1 MTAEPQQQEATYKK
15 GVVRSLKG
23 LVIKIQ
29 FDEDMPNL
37 NEMLYVDNES
47 KSPLLVNSLAHGDV
61 AVCLNIGGDYS
72 IQKGDSVT
80 RSGRSLEIPVGD
92 AMIGRVW
99 DAMGRPIDGKPQ
111 LDEATLAKM
120 PKRPIFSPSYQETSL
135 ENRQDDVLETGLK
148 VLDFFTPFVK
158 GRKIGIVGGAGVGKT
173 VLTMEIINN
182 VAEGS
187 GAISMFAGIGERI
200 REGHEL
206 YKTLGDNDLLKTTAM
221 FFGQMNE
228 NPVQRSL
235 IGLAAITLAEYF
247 RDDMKKDVLLFA
259 DNMYRYIQAKNEVS
273 TIIDQTPAEGGYQP
287 TVFSDVKTFQDRLAS
302 NANGSITALQ
312 TIYVPADD
320 LSDPAVQMIQHELDS
335 TIVLSRAVA
344 AQGIRPSVDI
354 LASKSSLLTP
364 EVVGERHY
372 DLASRATA
380 ILQKYESLKG
390 IIAIIGE
397 SELSEEDR
405 DDYNKAKAL
414 IEFFKQRF
422 NVMEK
427 VTGVPGEHMTREQTL
442 AGVEEIIGAGKVS
455 GNSGSAES
463 VEGTPTANA
472 NEARPQTPAADST
485 AQPQPAQVAAAEQSP
500 AEQKQA
506 PAQSGLPKP
515 TDIAT
520 ISNPAGDTKP
530 VEQAPPAEEAKK

>member
-1 MTAEPQQQEATYKK
+1 MSKK
-15 GVVRSLKG
+15 SNITGKIRALKG
-23 LVIKIQ
+23 LVITVQ
-29 FDEDMPNL
+29 FIDDIPSI
-37 NEMLYVDNES
+37 NEIVYVDNEND
-47 KSPLLVNSLAHGDV
+47 SPLLVSSISGGDT
-61 AVCLNIGGDYS
+61 AICLNIGGDYG
-72 IQKGDSVT
+72 IQKGDGVS
-80 RSGRSLEIPVGD
+80 RSGKSLEIPVGEE
-92 AMIGRVW
+92 MIGRVW
-99 DAMGRPIDGKPQ
+99 DAMARPIDGKPQ
-111 LDEATLAKM
+111 LDEATLDKM
-120 PKRPIFSPSYQETSL
+120 IKRPIFAPDFQETSL
-135 ENRQDDVLETGLK
+135 ESRQDDILETGLK

-206 YKTLGDNDLLKTTAM
+206 YQTLEDNDLLKTTAM

-259 DNMYRYIQAKNEVS
+259 DNMYRYIQARNEVS

-344 AQGIRPSVDI
+344 AQGIRPAVDI

-372 DLASRATA
+372 ELATRSMA

-397 SELSEEDR
+397 SELSSEDR
-405 DDYNKAKAL
+405 DDYLKAKSL

-427 VTGVPGEHMTREQTL
+427 VTGIPGEHISREQTL
-442 AGVEEIIGAGKVS
+442 DGVEAIIGKVD
-455 GNSGSAES
+455 G
-463 VEGTPTANA
+463 P
-472 NEARPQTPAADST
+472 NEAIEPEEQQDTVEEKDKPE
-485 AQPQPAQVAAAEQSP
+485 AE
-500 AEQKQA
+500 
-506 PAQSGLPKP
+506 
-515 TDIAT
+515 
-520 ISNPAGDTKP
+520 
-530 VEQAPPAEEAKK
+530 